1 MKVIGYEIKSGVF
14 QDAKSGKDVAWEKV
28 HVYVTESIKKNG
40 EGERTQLLK
49 CRRDKLPP
57 QLSLIVGAIVK
68 DINYDVY
75 GNIKDLILEI

>member
-1 MKVIGYEIKSGVF
+1 MKVIGYEIKNGVF
-14 QDAKSGKDVAWEKV
+14 NDKSGKEVAWEKV
-28 HVYVTESIKKNG
+28 HVYVTESISKNG
-40 EGERTQLLK
+40 EGERTTLLK

>member
-14 QDAKSGKDVAWEKV
+14 KDERTGKDVNWEKV
-28 HVYVTESIKKNG
+28 HVYVTESIAKNG

-57 QLSLIVGAIVK
+57 QLALIVGATVK